1 MKNFHNAITKMFA
14 KRGDIAN
21 YQGEAYLGIDAG
33 STTIKA
39 VVIGSDNEILD
50 ELYQSNS
57 GDPIPIIKEHLIHLY
72 EQYPNIQIK
81 CSAVTGYGE
90 ELLKNAFGLD
100 YGIVET
106 IAHYTAAKTFLPEVD
121 FIIDIGGQD
130 MKCFKIRNHTIDN
143 IFLNEACSSGCGSFL
158 QTFANTLGY
167 EIQDFAKLGLFAKT
181 SCRFGFPLYCFY
193 ELFCKT
199 STKGWRYHR
208 RYLCRAVCQCCQKC
222 NL

>member
-1 MKNFHNAITKMFA
+1 MYKRQVKNYTQSGEFLSIPPLFQSQEEYEEFSQRHNKDVA
-14 KRGDIAN
+14 KRGDITT

-33 STTIKA
+33 STTIKT

-167 EIQDFAKLGLFAKT
+167 EIQDFAKLG
-181 SCRFGFPLYCFY
+181 
-193 ELFCKT
+193 
-199 STKGWRYHR
+199 
-208 RYLCRAVCQCCQKC
+208 
-222 NL
+222 